1 MIAILD
7 YGIGNLRSIYNMFK
21 KVGVEST
28 ITSDLEV
35 IQKADKYLL
44 PGVGSF
50 DHGMISLRN
59 SSFFNILEKEVLENK
74 KPILGICLGMQLL
87 SHSSEEGKEK
97 GLGWIDA
104 KTVKFNLE
112 DKKLSI
118 PHMGWNEVTPRT
130 SNTIFK
136 NLEKN
141 RFYFVHSYQVL
152 CTIDNNILATS
163 HYGQLFT
170 CRVNNGNIYGVQF
183 HPEKSHRYGMQ
194 LLKNFGDI
202 IC

>member
-59 SSFFNILEKEVLENK
+59 SPFFKIMEKEVLENK

-97 GLGWIDA
+97 GLGWLDA

-112 DKKLSI
+112 DKKLPI

-141 RFYFVHSYQVL
+141 RFYFVHTYHVV
-152 CTIDNNILATS
+152 CTNDNDILATS
-163 HYGQLFT
+163 NYGQLFT
-170 CRVNNGNIYGVQF
+170 CSVNNRNIYGVQF